1 MGMRGGGNL
10 LSTPNH
16 YALMDEEEDSLTKP
30 TGKGTTTVVFRV
42 FANRFQS
49 RAHLGPLSHLLDQ
62 PREAFPWA
70 VADGFLHAAVLL
82 PAIRSWSLAAGT
94 I

>member
-16 YALMDEEEDSLTKP
+16 YALMDEEGDSLTKP
-30 TGKGTTTVVFRV
+30 TGKSTTTVVFRV

-49 RAHLGPLSHLLDQ
+49 RALLGTLSHT
-62 PREAFPWA
+62 PARPAACSFP
-70 VADGFLHAAVLL
+70 VCC
-82 PAIRSWSLAAGT
+82 R
-94 I
+94 